1 MFALATRLAAARL
14 PAAGRS
20 AAYSN
25 ITYSGGHASTGQGG
39 YYGSGGSR
47 SLGRDKSSPHRP
59 EAVAHA
65 QDVAVLEGISG
76 EVEVLEASLLAHGDA
91 VSNATIELSAKLK
104 KMVTQGS
111 VMEVLDKLE
120 FKGEP
125 VWGLSERERELVLYM
140 RQKVNEV

>member
-1 MFALATRLAAARL
+1 VF
-14 PAAGRS
+14 PPPPP
-20 AAYSN
+20 
-25 ITYSGGHASTGQGG
+25 SGGHASTGQGG

-120 FKGEP
+120 FKVSKVAICCVCALRARP
-125 VWGLSERERELVLYM
+125 SGLTPSPSLLLPARARGS
-140 RQKVNEV
+140 RCGA